1 MKRENGKAKL
11 FFSEKCLAA
20 WRGKV
25 KFIYLLFFFFVNV
38 NVNIK
43 LIEENGKTVKA
54 KLRRIQA
61 SFLGHDLGHLR
72 HCKLQLY
79 TRLNHD
85 QLSNSESRA
94 CPKEVIFSSQAVEGI
109 NRHIWKQARLDP
121 MIFLRKGRGVLRQG
135 LAISST
141 YTTDLSR
148 CAVFVH
154 QKKLKRT

>member
-1 MKRENGKAKL
+1 ML
-11 FFSEKCLAA
+11 ML
-20 WRGKV
+20 
-25 KFIYLLFFFFVNV
+25 I
-38 NVNIK
+38 

-61 SFLGHDLGHLR
+61 SFLGQDLGHLR

-79 TRLNHD
+79 TRLNHG

-94 CPKEVIFSSQAVEGI
+94 YPKEVIFSSQVVEGI

-141 YTTDLSR
+141 YMTDLSR
-148 CAVFVH
+148 CAVFAH
-154 QKKLKRT
+154 QTKLKRT